1 MAAMGDYLRLM
12 TRNRRE
18 RDPQGIPRRELAI
31 AVSGGAIAGSTLF
44 GIIIAVGNIGDF
56 QALRL
61 IEAALPTSRFLAS
74 TAIAVGATTIA
85 LILTLL
91 SINLTTEIDFSDQ
104 HYRRI
109 GYITKLSIVTII
121 VSTLVLIAVTVPIE
135 EVEELVSYYDALYY
149 VLAGATAIVGGS
161 LIATALLISETVAGL
176 VTVVRSD
183 GDSPVP

>member
-1 MAAMGDYLRLM
+1 MMERGPD
-12 TRNRRE
+12 E
-18 RDPQGIPRRELAI
+18 RDTPGMPMQGVPRRELAI
-31 AVSGGAIAGSTLF
+31 AVAGGAIAGSTLF

-135 EVEELVSYYDALYY
+135 EVEELMSYYDALYY
-149 VLAGATAIVGGS
+149 ALAGATAIVGGTV
-161 LIATALLISETVAGL
+161 IATALLISETVSGL
-176 VTVVRSD
+176 VRVVRSD
-183 GDSPVP
+183 EDTPVP

>member
-1 MAAMGDYLRLM
+1 MSRGPDI
-12 TRNRRE
+12 
-18 RDPQGIPRRELAI
+18 RDTQAVARRELAI
-31 AVSGGAIAGSTLF
+31 AIAGGAIAGSTLF

-56 QALRL
+56 EALRL

-104 HYRRI
+104 HYRRV
-109 GYITKLSIVTII
+109 GYITKLSVVTIV
-121 VSTLVLIAVTVPIE
+121 VSTLVLIAVTVPIG
-135 EVEELVSYYDALYY
+135 EVEELASYYDALYY
-149 VLAGATAIVGGS
+149 ILAGATAIVGGS
-161 LIATALLISETVAGL
+161 LIATTLLISETVAGL
-176 VTVVRSD
+176 VRVVRSN